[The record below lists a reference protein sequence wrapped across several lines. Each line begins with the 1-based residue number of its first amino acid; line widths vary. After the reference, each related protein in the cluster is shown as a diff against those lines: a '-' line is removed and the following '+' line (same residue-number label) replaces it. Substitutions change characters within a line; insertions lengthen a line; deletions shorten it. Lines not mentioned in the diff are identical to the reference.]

1 MLKMTNKYF
10 HCCIRMESGE
20 ASQPQKVKSGYF
32 PWTSQESHLLKRLL
46 VDGIRRGWRDSN
58 GSLTKRTIETKV
70 LPILNK
76 QLRCNKTYKHYL
88 NRMKSLKKE
97 YHSYTDLLRFSSGFG
112 WDPVTKQF
120 TAPDEVWEEY
130 LKAHPN
136 NDNMKTKTFE
146 AFEDLEVIFESATAR
161 GNNAFGLGGDAT
173 AEAFEVENDVQERED
188 VNHMENGTES
198 NETTCRPSKE
208 KLPSRKRAKPSG
220 DGEPSESINLG
231 EHSEKVLSEMIG
243 VSTNIM
249 NLMQQREE
257 RHQKEAEERESEKRK
272 NNIWDA
278 IKEIPGLERDI
289 CYDAVTKIHTLN
301 MKDVFLSMS
310 VEERLGWIRR
320 NV

>member
-1 MLKMTNKYF
+1 
-10 HCCIRMESGE
+10 MESGE

-146 AFEDLEVIFESATAR
+146 AFEDLQVIFESATAR

-208 KLPSRKRAKPSG
+208 KLPSRKRAKFMLTVGQNS
-220 DGEPSESINLG
+220 
-231 EHSEKVLSEMIG
+231 
-243 VSTNIM
+243 
-249 NLMQQREE
+249 
-257 RHQKEAEERESEKRK
+257 RH
-272 NNIWDA
+272 
-278 IKEIPGLERDI
+278 
-289 CYDAVTKIHTLN
+289 C
-301 MKDVFLSMS
+301 
-310 VEERLGWIRR
+310 
-320 NV
+320 